1 MLRSSLCI
9 AAFLLALTGCNSTE
23 PMVEP
28 FNPDDVDYD
37 AIENPQFAEDVQP
50 LLTARCADCHSGA
63 DAAAGF
69 DVSSWPSLVEG
80 SGAGEALIA
89 YDPDNSLM
97 IELMTKL
104 PADHPAY
111 AAHQLRAS
119 EVEFLRR
126 WIEQGAKNA
135 EGDVPFASVG
145 QGRLYVSNQAA
156 GQVSI
161 IDVENLVVARNV
173 SFAAYGGP
181 METNPHDTDV
191 EPDGSAWYVSLI
203 NGHRVLKYDAA
214 TNEVIGDAVLDP
226 TFFPGMLALNPT
238 NGLLF
243 AGRSFADATGGR
255 SIYSIQRD
263 GMVPTEVSVSYTR
276 PHPIGITADGNYLLS
291 GSLADNVIASYD
303 IQVPE
308 PELADRIEV
317 EGEPKA
323 FVHYAVSPLG
333 GVAALT
339 SQLSRELY
347 FIDVSDPDNLRIL
360 SVVEVGDQ
368 PWHPTYSPDGT
379 KVYVP
384 NRLSNTV
391 SVVDATD
398 PANPTV
404 AATIADPGLSMPHGS
419 AISNDGRL
427 LFVSSRNQEGDYVP
441 RYPFGDNALIGTVVV
456 IDTQTNTVVKVIETE
471 EYASG
476 MSIYQP

>member
-1 MLRSSLCI
+1 MLRSSLFL
-9 AAFLLALTGCNSTE
+9 AAFLLFLAGCNSTE
-23 PMVEP
+23 PMVDP
-28 FNPDDVDYD
+28 LDPDDVDYD
-37 AIENPQFAEDVQP
+37 AIETPQFAEDVQP
-50 LLTARCADCHSGA
+50 LLSARCADCHGA
-63 DAAAGF
+63 TDPAAGL
-69 DVSSWPSLVEG
+69 DVTSWASLVEG
-80 SGAGEALIA
+80 SDAGEALIA

-104 PADHPAY
+104 PAEHPAY

-126 WIEQGAKNA
+126 WIAQGAKNA
-135 EGDVPFASVG
+135 EGDVPFASNA

-156 GQVSI
+156 GQVSV
-161 IDVENLVVARNV
+161 IDVANLVVARNV
-173 SFAAYGGP
+173 SFADYGGP
-181 METNPHDTDV
+181 MATNPHDTAV

-203 NGHRVLKYDAA
+203 NAHRVLKYDAS
-214 TNEVIGDAVLDP
+214 TNEVIGDAELGD

-255 SIYSIQRD
+255 SVFSIQRD
-263 GMVPTEVSVSYTR
+263 GMVPTEVPVPYTR
-276 PHPIGITADGNYLLS
+276 PHPIAVTNDGSYLLS

-303 IQVPE
+303 IRVPE

-347 FIDVSDPDNLRIL
+347 LIDVSDPENLRIL

-384 NRLSNTV
+384 NRLSDTV
-391 SVVDATD
+391 SVVDVSV
-398 PANPTV
+398 PSNPSI
-404 AATIADPGLSMPHGS
+404 AATISDPGLSMPHGS
-419 AISNDGRL
+419 AITNDGRL
-427 LFVSSRNQEGDYVP
+427 LFVSSRNLEGGYTP
-441 RYPFGDNALIGTVVV
+441 RYPFGDNAVIGTVAV
-456 IDTQTNTVVKVIETE
+456 IDTQTNEVVKVIEVE